1 MEDRAKDGSHDQWDA
16 NNSQYGEHVE
26 LFFQLGSDSAEDV
39 TFLGKHLQ
47 QYNCSHMLK
56 VIITQNEAKDASL

>member
-1 MEDRAKDGSHDQWDA
+1 MEDGAKYGSHDQWDA

-47 QYNCSHMLK
+47 QFCSHMLK
-56 VIITQNEAKDASL
+56 VIITQNETTDAS